1 MEILYVLLV
10 LLVAA
15 RLFGEIAERLNLP
28 SLTGELVAGVVL
40 GLVVRRFEG
49 GLPILAALPDND
61 VFRAI
66 SDLGIFFLMLLA
78 GLELRPREL
87 LRASRAS
94 ISIAGVG
101 VLVPLVTGIALGL
114 AVLPDSDFRLPQAI
128 LLGTVMSITAVP
140 VTTKVLMDL
149 GQLESRAGQTIVAAA
164 IIDDVLGF
172 MLLGVLTAFIKDGAP
187 PSGATLA
194 LLGARILI
202 FFAATSLLGHLTF
215 KYLSRYFKRA
225 RLEEFELSALVIVA
239 LAFSVLAESFG
250 LHFILGA
257 FVAGL
262 FFGPRRVGK
271 GAFQHVQRNVAAMTK
286 GFLAPVFF
294 VSIGLHLE
302 PGALIHVPGLVILL
316 ILISFLVKLSAAAPA
331 YWYGLSSREALAV
344 GVGMSARGAVELV
357 IADIALRSGLFT
369 KPDPAPPV
377 VEHLFSAIVL
387 MAVVTT
393 LAPPLILP
401 ILLGRKKRSSGR

>member
-1 MEILYVLLV
+1 
-10 LLVAA
+10 
-15 RLFGEIAERLNLP
+15 
-28 SLTGELVAGVVL
+28 
-40 GLVVRRFEG
+40 
-49 GLPILAALPDND
+49 
-61 VFRAI
+61 
-66 SDLGIFFLMLLA
+66 MLLA

-94 ISIAGVG
+94 VSIAAVG
-101 VLVPLVTGIALGL
+101 VVVPLAAGIGLGFL
-114 AVLPDSDFRLPQAI
+114 VLPESDYMLAQAL
-128 LLGTVMSITAVP
+128 LLGTVMAITAVP

-149 GQLESRAGQTIVAAA
+149 GQLDSRAGQTIVAAA

-172 MLLGVLTAFIKDGAP
+172 MLLGVLTAFIESGEAP
-187 PSGATLA
+187 RGATMG
-194 LLGARILI
+194 LLGLKILV
-202 FFAATSLLGHLTF
+202 FFGATSLLGHFIFT
-215 KYLSRYFKRA
+215 YLSRYFSKA
-225 RLEEFELSALVIVA
+225 HLEEFELSALIIVA
-239 LAFSVLAESFG
+239 LGFSVLAELFG

-271 GAFQHVQRNVAAMTK
+271 TAFEDVQRNVAAMTK

-294 VSIGLHLE
+294 VSIGLHLD
-302 PGALIHVPGLVILL
+302 PGALVHAPGLVVVL
-316 ILISFLVKLSAAAPA
+316 ILVSFLVKLSATAPA
-331 YWYGLSSREALAV
+331 YMYGLPFRESLAV

-369 KPDPAPPV
+369 RPDPPPPV
-377 VEHLFSAIVL
+377 VEHMFSAIVV

-401 ILLGRKKRSSGR
+401 SLLGRKK